1 MIVLDVLLSIVTF
14 VAVLGLLVLVHEFGH
29 YVAGRLQGFGIDA
42 FSIGFG
48 PKAYEKKGRY
58 NLWQVRWLPLGGYV
72 KFRGESGDD
81 APGAVQGPGG
91 LFFKMKRWQRFVVM
105 IMGVVANILL
115 AYLLLSGLVMYGVEE
130 SLLRDQPPRVGWVAP
145 ALPAD
150 RAGIRPGDVLLS
162 IDGQDVAN
170 WDEAR
175 EDILMLTQKPYV
187 IEVRR
192 DGQRLAFTVAPE
204 SGTLLKQPVGE
215 IGIAPAL
222 PIVVDKLQNPSPA
235 MAAGLKPG
243 DKILSLDGHA
253 MAYFDEFQRA
263 MAQGQGEARKL
274 ELERSGQR
282 LEFTVKPEWNAQGK
296 RYILGITARDTT
308 WVRYPFPSNFAKAF
322 SMALGQSTLAYRT
335 IERLVE
341 RKVALSSLSSPVS
354 IAYITGEVAK
364 TGPYNLLM
372 LIAIISLQL
381 GIFNLLPIPGL
392 DGGQILILLVESGM
406 RRDVPMRVKERIVQ
420 VGFGLLI
427 LLFAVI
433 MSLDIAK
440 FFK

>member
-1 MIVLDVLLSIVTF
+1 VIVFDILLSILTF

-48 PKAYEKKGRY
+48 PKLLEKAGRY
-58 NLWQVRWLPLGGYV
+58 NLWQVRWLLLGGYV
-72 KFRGESGDD
+72 KFRGESGEDEGG
-81 APGAVQGPGG
+81 APAGPGE
-91 LFFKMKRWQRFVVM
+91 LFFKMKRWQRFLVM
-105 IMGVVANILL
+105 VMGVVFNVLM

-145 ALPAD
+145 GLPAE
-150 RAGIRPGDVLLS
+150 RVGIRPGDVLLS
-162 IDGQDVAN
+162 IDGQQVAN

-175 EDILMLTQKPYV
+175 EDILMLTQKPYA
-187 IEVRR
+187 IEASRG
-192 DGQRLAFTVAPE
+192 GQRLAFTVTPE
-204 SGTLLKQPVGE
+204 SGTLLKQPIGE

-222 PIVVDKLQNPSPA
+222 PVIVDKVQDPSPA
-235 MAAGLKPG
+235 LAAGLKPG
-243 DKILSLDGHA
+243 DKIVALDGVP
-253 MAYFDEFQRA
+253 MTYFDEFQRA
-263 MAQGQGEARKL
+263 MALGQGGPRTL
-274 ELERSGQR
+274 DVERDGQR
-282 LEFTVKPEWNAQGK
+282 VTVTVTPEWNPQNK
-296 RYILGITARDTT
+296 RYVLGIAARDTA
-308 WVRYPFPSNFAKAF
+308 WVRYPIPSNFVKAF
-322 SMALGQSTLAYRT
+322 RMTLDQSTLAYRT
-335 IERLVE
+335 IERLVQ

-372 LIAIISLQL
+372 LLAIISLQL
-381 GIFNLLPIPGL
+381 GLFNLLPIPGL
-392 DGGQILILLVESGM
+392 DGGQILILLVESAV

-433 MSLDIAK
+433 LSLDVVK
-440 FFK
+440 FFQ